1 MSYKT
6 NATNGEEKD
15 EMHADTFVFDF
26 ASFSNRLLNYL
37 FCQRTLKYSLIFFD
51 NHGMISK

>member
-26 ASFSNRLLNYL
+26 ASFSNCFRNYL
-37 FCQRTLKYSLIFFD
+37 FLPT
-51 NHGMISK
+51 HATVSKI